1 MSSTALVLSTPDM
14 EIKYS
19 QNILLK
25 STADKI
31 LSRCITKWEILMNDH
46 VFLHHN
52 KHRWHRNTYG
62 IRGKEYSKA
71 AQSGIA
77 SSTVFDGPQLSIPK
91 AKREK
96 DRERER
102 FHCSNCPLFQ
112 FTQLALPYPETYAV
126 VKSTSHKDAS
136 TAKALP
142 PVKA

>member
-91 AKREK
+91 AKRDK

-102 FHCSNCPLFQ
+102 
-112 FTQLALPYPETYAV
+112 ALPLLQLPV
-126 VKSTSHKDAS
+126 VSIYTTSATVSRDICCREEHK
-136 TAKALP
+136 P
-142 PVKA
+142 